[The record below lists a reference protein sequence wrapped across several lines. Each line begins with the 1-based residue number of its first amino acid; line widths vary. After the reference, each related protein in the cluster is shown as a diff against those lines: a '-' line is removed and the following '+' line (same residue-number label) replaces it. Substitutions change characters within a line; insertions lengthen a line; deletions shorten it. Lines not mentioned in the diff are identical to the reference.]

1 MQIIPLA
8 FYLIMLEFAVGS
20 CVALYALEARRDSSI
35 GFVQLQAFLNLAFFS
50 LLAWLTMRGFATAHQ
65 IKLDGFNLDFA
76 WLNWMEPLLNWFLI
90 LQIPYAILTFTKRF
104 TLRMVVGGITT
115 LVGVACLFVTAM
127 SLRGIA
133 DAHLAG
139 AFTVAAFLA
148 GALGLGGVGTA
159 MLLGHWYLNT
169 PTASG
174 KPLEF
179 ATTLT
184 IIGIVA
190 QIAFGLLAGP
200 VTYIH
205 PTTTALAP
213 PITKSIH
220 TGIAQPAP
228 QLAPLATTTP
238 TPTSVTTV
246 KSPVPHG
253 VTFNNT
259 ILLLLEYALGLG
271 FPLILSGI
279 ALKLVKERSFQ
290 SATGMLYIAVV
301 FVFFGEILARGLFLQ
316 PLI

>member
-20 CVALYALEARRDSSI
+20 CLALYAIEARRDSSI

-65 IKLDGFNLDFA
+65 LKIDGFNLDFA

-104 TLRMVVGGITT
+104 SLRMIVGGVTA
-115 LVGVACLFVTAM
+115 LVGAGCLFVTAM
-127 SLRGIA
+127 GLRGIA

-148 GALGLGGVGTA
+148 GALGLGGVSTA

-200 VTYIH
+200 VTYTH
-205 PTTTALAP
+205 PPTTAVAPTTTT
-213 PITKSIH
+213 IIH
-220 TGIAQPAP
+220 TAIVQAAP
-228 QLAPLATTTP
+228 QLAPAITTTP
-238 TPTSVTTV
+238 TPLPATGAQ
-246 KSPVPHG
+246 SPVPHG
-253 VTFNNT
+253 VKFNNT
-259 ILLLLEYALGLG
+259 ILMLLEYALGLG
-271 FPLILSGI
+271 FPLILTLI